1 MPDWLTLP
9 QKGTIMLYRTPKRDT
24 HEERSE
30 NMRAKLQQLRKS
42 NGYTQQTF
50 SAAVGT
56 SRSHY
61 AQIETGDKQPAL
73 RLALQIKRVLNY
85 YGDDI
90 FDNTMPV
97 GRK

>member
-1 MPDWLTLP
+1 MILVDFA
-9 QKGTIMLYRTPKRDT
+9 PKRDYNHLQNPET
-24 HEERSE
+24 GQREERSE
-30 NMRAKLQQLRKS
+30 SMRAKLQQLRKS

-73 RLALQIKRVLNY
+73 RLALRIKRVLNY

>member
-1 MPDWLTLP
+1 
-9 QKGTIMLYRTPKRDT
+9 
-24 HEERSE
+24 
-30 NMRAKLQQLRKS
+30 MRAKLQQFRKS

-73 RLALQIKRVLNY
+73 RLALRIKRVLNY

>member
-1 MPDWLTLP
+1 
-9 QKGTIMLYRTPKRDT
+9 MLYRTPKRDT

-30 NMRAKLQQLRKS
+30 NMRTKLQQLRKS

-73 RLALQIKRVLNY
+73 RLALRIKRVLNY

>member
-24 HEERSE
+24 HEERSK

-73 RLALQIKRVLNY
+73 RLALRIKRVLNY

>member
-30 NMRAKLQQLRKS
+30 NLRAKLQQLRKS

-73 RLALQIKRVLNY
+73 RLALRIKRVLNY

>member
-1 MPDWLTLP
+1 
-9 QKGTIMLYRTPKRDT
+9 
-24 HEERSE
+24 
-30 NMRAKLQQLRKS
+30 MRAKLKQLREA

-50 SAAVGT
+50 SAAVGA

-61 AQIETGDKQPAL
+61 SQIETGDKQPAL
-73 RLALQIKRVLNY
+73 RLAFRIKRVLNY

-97 GRK
+97 RK

>member
-1 MPDWLTLP
+1 
-9 QKGTIMLYRTPKRDT
+9 
-24 HEERSE
+24 
-30 NMRAKLQQLRKS
+30 MRAKLQQLREA

-61 AQIETGDKQPAL
+61 SQIATGDKQPAL
-73 RLALQIKRVLNY
+73 RLALRIKRVLNY
-85 YGDDI
+85 YGYDI

-97 GRK
+97 RK

>member
-1 MPDWLTLP
+1 MVDIAPNRDYNKLTAP
-9 QKGTIMLYRTPKRDT
+9 RKGTKGK
-24 HEERSE
+24 EQEQ
-30 NMRAKLQQLRKS
+30 MRAKLQQLREA

-50 SAAVGT
+50 SVAVGT

-61 AQIETGDKQPAL
+61 SQIETGEKQPSLKLAL
-73 RLALQIKRVLNY
+73 RIKRVLGY

-97 GRK
+97 ARR

>member
-1 MPDWLTLP
+1 
-9 QKGTIMLYRTPKRDT
+9 MLYRTPKRDA
-24 HEERSE
+24 HKERSE

-73 RLALQIKRVLNY
+73 RLALRIKRVLNY

-97 GRK
+97 GRR